1 MSKHYCVFDSM
12 FQLSILHKGL
22 EQKIVQI
29 YGGWSVERTPGALI
43 KPKRS
48 AWWRVVFTRISLL
61 QLPRWGDDASLNLV
75 TNVYNP
81 SLYSIT

>member
-48 AWWRVVFTRISLL
+48 A
-61 QLPRWGDDASLNLV
+61 
-75 TNVYNP
+75 
-81 SLYSIT
+81 